1 MKERRIGMMTRL
13 ISMIF
18 LPVLVITGVAMVMAQ
33 NSLSTGL
40 EEEALHG
47 MELLARAVAG
57 SYDSLEGEYR
67 VEGDTLFK
75 GDTNLSESLE
85 QIDLFVKGTDAEV
98 TLFYGDTRY
107 LTTLTDAQGQRV
119 VGTKADEKV
128 WSVVKTGE
136 VYQQP
141 GLVIAATGLTYTAF
155 YVPLYDEAGN
165 VVGMIFAG
173 EPSEDI
179 ESFIQK
185 QTMRVVSVTIVLAI
199 LALILGAV
207 ESASIA
213 HKIVEAKNVLLRMAE
228 GHLDIQL
235 GEKLLNRRDEIGDM
249 GRAEQSLVKVLHEI
263 VTNLQSA
270 SQELFETGNK
280 LDSMATS
287 SSNATDEI
295 SRAVNDISKGAVSQ
309 AEEIES
315 ASSEISSMGELI
327 GKIAEQAG
335 TLAKE
340 AENMSEAGD
349 ASAATM
355 GDLSNS
361 NDKTTAAITRIGE
374 QIRLTDESIRKISEA
389 TELITNIASQTNLLS
404 LNASIESARAGEA
417 GRGFAVVATE
427 IQKLAVQSNDAAVEI
442 QQIINTL
449 QAESTKT
456 VEEMQNAEGLVK
468 EQQGKLDETKVK
480 FKAVNSGIEVS
491 KGGTEQIR
499 KSADSCNDARATVM
513 DVISN
518 LSAISEE
525 NAASSEE
532 TTASMEELNA
542 TINLLAGEAGN
553 LKKIS
558 QQLNDDMKFFLV

>member
-40 EEEALHG
+40 EKEALHG

-75 GDTNLSESLE
+75 GDTNLSESLGKM
-85 QIDLFVKGTDAEV
+85 DLFVKGTDAEV

-107 LTTLTDAQGQRV
+107 LTTLADAQGQRV
-119 VGTKADEKV
+119 TGTKADEKV

-141 GLVIAATGLTYTAF
+141 GLAIAATGLTYTAF
-155 YVPLYDEAGN
+155 YVPLHDEAGN

-173 EPSEDI
+173 EPSADI

-185 QTMRVVSVTIVLAI
+185 QTTRVVGVIIVLAI

-213 HKIVEAKNVLLRMAE
+213 HKIIEAKNVLLRMAE
-228 GHLDIQL
+228 GHLDIQVS
-235 GEKLLNRRDEIGDM
+235 EKLLNRRDEIGDM
-249 GRAEQSLVKVLHEI
+249 GRAEHSLVKVLYEI

-270 SQELFETGNK
+270 SQELFETGSK
-280 LDSMATS
+280 LDSMAAS

-315 ASSEISSMGELI
+315 ASSMGELI

-335 TLAKE
+335 SLAGE

-355 GDLSNS
+355 GDLSDS
-361 NDKTTAAITRIGE
+361 NDRTTAAITRIGE

-449 QAESTKT
+449 QTESAKT

-468 EQQGKLDETKVK
+468 EQQGKLDETKVR

-491 KGGTEQIR
+491 KSGTEQIR
-499 KSADSCNDARATVM
+499 KSADSCNNARATVM

-542 TINLLAGEAGN
+542 TINLLAEEAGN

-558 QQLNDDMKFFLV
+558 QGLNDDMKFFLV

>member
-18 LPVLVITGVAMVMAQ
+18 LPVLVITGVAMVMAR

-85 QIDLFVKGTDAEV
+85 QIDLFVKGTNAEV

-119 VGTKADEKV
+119 TGTKADERV

-136 VYQQP
+136 VYQQT
-141 GLVIAATGLTYTAF
+141 GLVIVATGLTYTAF
-155 YVPLYDEAGN
+155 YVPLHDATGN

-173 EPSEDI
+173 EPSADI

-185 QTMRVVSVTIVLAI
+185 QTTRVVGVTIVLAI
-199 LALILGAV
+199 LTLILGAV

-228 GHLDIQL
+228 GHLDIQVE
-235 GEKLLNRRDEIGDM
+235 EKFLNRRDEIGDM
-249 GRAEQSLVKVLHEI
+249 SRAEQRLVKVLYEI

-270 SQELFETGNK
+270 SQELFETGSK
-280 LDSMATS
+280 LDSMAAS

-335 TLAKE
+335 SLARE

-361 NDKTTAAITRIGE
+361 NDRTTAAITRIGE

-449 QAESTKT
+449 QTESAKT

-468 EQQGKLDETKVK
+468 EQQGKLDETKVR

-491 KGGTEQIR
+491 KSGTEQIR
-499 KSADSCNDARATVM
+499 KSADSCNNARATVM

-542 TINLLAGEAGN
+542 TINLLAEEAGN

-558 QQLNDDMKFFLV
+558 QGLNDDMKFFLV

>member
-1 MKERRIGMMTRL
+1 M
-13 ISMIF
+13 
-18 LPVLVITGVAMVMAQ
+18 
-33 NSLSTGL
+33 
-40 EEEALHG
+40 
-47 MELLARAVAG
+47 
-57 SYDSLEGEYR
+57 
-67 VEGDTLFK
+67 
-75 GDTNLSESLE
+75 
-85 QIDLFVKGTDAEV
+85 
-98 TLFYGDTRY
+98 
-107 LTTLTDAQGQRV
+107 
-119 VGTKADEKV
+119 
-128 WSVVKTGE
+128 VKTGE

-141 GLVIAATGLTYTAF
+141 GLAIAATGLTYTAF
-155 YVPLYDEAGN
+155 YVPIHDEAGN

-173 EPSEDI
+173 EPSADI

-185 QTMRVVSVTIVLAI
+185 QTTRVVGVIIVLAI

-228 GHLDIQL
+228 GHLDIQVS
-235 GEKLLNRRDEIGDM
+235 EKLLNRRDEIGDM
-249 GRAEQSLVKVLHEI
+249 GRAEHSLVKVLYEI

-270 SQELFETGNK
+270 SQELFETGSK
-280 LDSMATS
+280 LDSMAAS

-335 TLAKE
+335 SLARE

-361 NDKTTAAITRIGE
+361 NDRTTAAITRIGE

-449 QAESTKT
+449 QTESAKT
-456 VEEMQNAEGLVK
+456 VEEMQNTEGLVK
-468 EQQGKLDETKVK
+468 EQQGKLDETKVR

-499 KSADSCNDARATVM
+499 KSADSCNNARATVM

-542 TINLLAGEAGN
+542 TINLLAEEAGN

-558 QQLNDDMKFFLV
+558 QKLNDDMKFFLV